1 MGRPWA
7 TVAGGDIC
15 GPWEALPLS
24 QEIDWMGNPASL
36 CSVHAGASAEGCRGG
51 ARALRG
57 YSSPEARVR
66 AGGEG
71 ELLKLPSLFPPPRL
85 FYTNKPVGFVW
96 VCLTS
101 LAVRALFGAL
111 FVALFVA
118 PSWAIW
124 GT

>member
-1 MGRPWA
+1 M
-7 TVAGGDIC
+7 
-15 GPWEALPLS
+15 
-24 QEIDWMGNPASL
+24 Q
-36 CSVHAGASAEGCRGG
+36 GAR

-57 YSSPEARVR
+57 YSSPEARVC

-71 ELLKLPSLFPPPRL
+71 ELLKLPSLFPPL
-85 FYTNKPVGFVW
+85 GYSTQDKPAGFVW

-111 FVALFVA
+111 LLRFLLRYC
-118 PSWAIW
+118 WAIW